1 MVVYSMSTARS
12 PGSGRAVPDDQTI
25 SFGPFCL
32 RPAQQQLLEGDTPV
46 RIGARALDLLVTLIE
61 HAGEVV
67 TKDELFARV
76 WPGLS
81 VDEGNLKTQM
91 ALVRKALRDGQ
102 AGARYLVTVPGRGYR
117 FVATLSTSQTP
128 DIVEP

>member
-1 MVVYSMSTARS
+1 MVAFSMSQGRS
-12 PGSGRAVPDDQTI
+12 SGSVPAVPDDRAI

-32 RPAQQQLLEGDTPV
+32 RPAQQLLLEADTPV
-46 RIGARALDLLVTLIE
+46 RIGARALDLLVALVE
-61 HAGEVV
+61 RAGEVV

-91 ALVRKALRDGQ
+91 ALVRKVLRDGQ
-102 AGARYLVTVPGRGYR
+102 AGARYLVSVPGRGYR
-117 FVATLSTSQTP
+117 FVATLSISP
-128 DIVEP
+128 